1 LKVEANAVLSSQ
13 KNSEALIP
21 SPMRHLFEESV
32 ADLTEILNQVQ
43 KDEPSVG
50 IFGTTFRTVDQVVGN
65 S

>member
-1 LKVEANAVLSSQ
+1 
-13 KNSEALIP
+13 
-21 SPMRHLFEESV
+21 MRHLFEESV